1 MSLFYK
7 AAGWGSIFAILALIV
22 TFLKQIIALVAQV
35 LALISFF
42 MFAVKIIIVLA
53 FVALIAGVGFM
64 IFRSWD
70 KNRRTKVSVE

>member
-7 AAGWGSIFAILALIV
+7 AAGWGSIFAILALII
-22 TFLKQIIALVAQV
+22 TFLKQIIALVSQV

-42 MFAVKIIIVLA
+42 MFAIKIIIVLA
-53 FVALIAGVGFM
+53 FIAVIGAVGFM

-70 KNRRTKVSVE
+70 RNRRAKV

>member
-1 MSLFYK
+1 MSILYK

-22 TFLKQIIALVAQV
+22 TFLKQIIALVGQL

-53 FVALIAGVGFM
+53 FIAVIAGVGFLV
-64 IFRSWD
+64 FRSW
-70 KNRRTKVSVE
+70 KASRQPKS

>member
-22 TFLKQIIALVAQV
+22 TFLKQIIALVSQV

-42 MFAVKIIIVLA
+42 MFAIKIIIVLA
-53 FVALIAGVGFM
+53 FVVVIGAVGFM

-70 KNRRTKVSVE
+70 KNRRAKV